1 MYLNNLDNK
10 ELDIIPFLKSGI
22 IIDTS
27 VVDILIDGL
36 VASRV
41 CKKTIFD
48 SFDFELLL
56 SFFDLIKLKN
66 QWSKFIITPHILTEV
81 CTHFRNK
88 YSKYVNFKDIVKQIT
103 PLLTDMIEK
112 QVEKTAIFNRVDVNN
127 PIIEVGDIS
136 IFVIADEIIDVHEKV
151 AILANDRGINNRY
164 LDDPKVLVLDFKNI
178 MLNRL

>member
-1 MYLNNLDNK
+1 MYLNSLENTEIN
-10 ELDIIPFLKSGI
+10 ITPFFKNGV

-36 VASRV
+36 IASRI
-41 CKKTIFD
+41 CKKANFD
-48 SFDFELLL
+48 SFEFELLL
-56 SFFDLIKLKN
+56 GFFDLIKIQN

-88 YSKYVNFKDIVKQIT
+88 YSKYENFRDIVRQIM
-103 PLLTDMIEK
+103 PLLKDMIEK
-112 QVEKTAIFNRVDVNN
+112 QVEKSAIFNRVDANN

-136 IFVIADEIIDVHEKV
+136 IFVIANEMIDTHDKV
-151 AILANDRGINNRY
+151 AILANDQGINNRY
-164 LDDPKVLVLDFKNI
+164 MDDHRVLVLDFKNI